1 MFVSLSTSFRLPRS
15 VRSPAY
21 VYWQRS
27 TTEKAKGEGRVL
39 YFGSKSVSFDWLN
52 SKSLK
57 KRFDHLEMEHV
68 RFSPTFMQC
77 FEVVVR
83 NENNSQKEVNS
94 T

>member
-21 VYWQRS
+21 VYRQRS

-52 SKSLK
+52 SNSFFLK
-57 KRFDHLEMEHV
+57 HV

-83 NENNSQKEVNS
+83 YENNSQKEVNN

>member
-21 VYWQRS
+21 VYRQRS
-27 TTEKAKGEGRVL
+27 TTEKAEGEGRVL
-39 YFGSKSVSFDWLN
+39 YFGSKSVSFGWLN
-52 SKSLK
+52 SNSVK

-83 NENNSQKEVNS
+83 YENNSQKEVNN

>member
-1 MFVSLSTSFRLPRS
+1 M
-15 VRSPAY
+15 
-21 VYWQRS
+21 
-27 TTEKAKGEGRVL
+27 L

-68 RFSPTFMQC
+68 RFSSTFMQC

-94 T
+94 R

>member
-21 VYWQRS
+21 VYRQRS
-27 TTEKAKGEGRVL
+27 TTEKAEGEGRVL

-52 SKSLK
+52 SNSLK